1 MNRVQHPARTCFAV
15 STFQSEKWTQQ
26 NRALPRGTG
35 LSVWQGA
42 VAAVLKQADV
52 LAELD
57 QLQPREHTSTLQRSY
72 LEVKPCSL

>member
-1 MNRVQHPARTCFAV
+1 MDTAKQGFAQGNRPVR
-15 STFQSEKWTQQ
+15 
-26 NRALPRGTG
+26 
-35 LSVWQGA
+35 WQGAVAA